1 MTMLSGSA
9 VVRQHLLQG
18 LVAIAVTSGLIAVVL
33 AIVLAF
39 VDQSRLWQGSPWQGS
54 LWQRSLWQR
63 SLWQG
68 LGAATLS
75 VTVSLLV
82 TLPLI
87 LASTRVQPHLATQ
100 CLLVT
105 GMVRLIVAAACVLV
119 LVAALKYPP
128 TPSFLLT
135 LPLYLAVLIVE
146 TRLVYRHVSAQGWK
160 KSASSL

>member
-39 VDQSRLWQGSPWQGS
+39 VDQSRLWQGSLWQG
-54 LWQRSLWQR
+54 SLWQR

-146 TRLVYRHVSAQGWK
+146 TRLVYRYVSAQGWK

>member
-1 MTMLSGSA
+1 MMMLSGSA
-9 VVRQHLLQG
+9 VVRQHLIQG

-39 VDQSRLWQGSPWQGS
+39 VDQSRLWQG
-54 LWQRSLWQR
+54 SLWQR

-119 LVAALKYPP
+119 LVAVLKYPP

>member
-39 VDQSRLWQGSPWQGS
+39 VDQSRLWQ
-54 LWQRSLWQR
+54 R

-87 LASTRVQPHLATQ
+87 VASTRVQPHLATQ

-146 TRLVYRHVSAQGWK
+146 TRLVYRYVSAQGWK